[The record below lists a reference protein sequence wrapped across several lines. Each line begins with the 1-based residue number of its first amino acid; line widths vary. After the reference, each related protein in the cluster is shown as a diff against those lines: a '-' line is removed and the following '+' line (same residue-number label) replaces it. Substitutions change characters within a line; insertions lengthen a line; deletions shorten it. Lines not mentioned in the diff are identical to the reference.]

1 MPFTRA
7 MSSTST
13 ESLNELLDK
22 KFEEWRN
29 DIATKQCIVDLK
41 NIILKQNEKIER
53 LESHVAILQ
62 NSVSLLQHSQEEQE
76 QYSKRLCLRI
86 DGIKPT

>member
-29 DIATKQCIVDLK
+29 DIATKQCIIDLK
-41 NIILKQNEKIER
+41 NLILKQNEK
-53 LESHVAILQ
+53 
-62 NSVSLLQHSQEEQE
+62 N
-76 QYSKRLCLRI
+76 
-86 DGIKPT
+86 

>member
-7 MSSTST
+7 MSSKST
-13 ESLNELLDK
+13 ESLNELPDK
-22 KFEEWRN
+22 RFEEWKN

-53 LESHVAILQ
+53 L
-62 NSVSLLQHSQEEQE
+62 
-76 QYSKRLCLRI
+76 
-86 DGIKPT
+86 

>member
-7 MSSTST
+7 MSSTRT

-29 DIATKQCIVDLK
+29 DIATKQCYTEAK
-41 NIILKQNEKIER
+41 
-53 LESHVAILQ
+53 
-62 NSVSLLQHSQEEQE
+62 
-76 QYSKRLCLRI
+76 
-86 DGIKPT
+86 